1 LLIWA
6 SITFLHQECHSYDSE
21 TAFRMAWA
29 CSSWTSLEFLF
40 VRFAL
45 GSLLLLRLLL
55 RLEKNPKSLSP
66 GQTDTQWGYKRSG
79 GRRHWRYVHGT
90 NSVWSTTAEDWS
102 RLVLTKIRNEDTK
115 EVGGEST
122 EDMCTE
128 GTPSGPRAQVWV
140 AISRTGFGPCSN
152 SNDDDP
158 TMRRPH
164 KTLSLSL
171 LDKSLRE
178 SSFSVAAA
186 TAWRKP

>member
-1 LLIWA
+1 
-6 SITFLHQECHSYDSE
+6 
-21 TAFRMAWA
+21 
-29 CSSWTSLEFLF
+29 
-40 VRFAL
+40 
-45 GSLLLLRLLL
+45 
-55 RLEKNPKSLSP
+55 
-66 GQTDTQWGYKRSG
+66 
-79 GRRHWRYVHGT
+79 
-90 NSVWSTTAEDWS
+90 
-102 RLVLTKIRNEDTK
+102 
-115 EVGGEST
+115 VGGEGT

-171 LDKSLRE
+171 LDKPLRE
-178 SSFSVAAA
+178 SSSFVAAT